1 MEVRMRKLLVAAL
14 LVGTGLSLSGC
25 VVAPAPRAYGYY
37 APGPGYYAAPAY
49 RPYYYRPRGYY
60 Y

>member
-1 MEVRMRKLLVAAL
+1 MEVPMRKLLAAAL
-14 LVGTGLSLSGC
+14 LAGAGLSLSGC

-37 APGPGYYAAPAY
+37 APAPVVVAPAY